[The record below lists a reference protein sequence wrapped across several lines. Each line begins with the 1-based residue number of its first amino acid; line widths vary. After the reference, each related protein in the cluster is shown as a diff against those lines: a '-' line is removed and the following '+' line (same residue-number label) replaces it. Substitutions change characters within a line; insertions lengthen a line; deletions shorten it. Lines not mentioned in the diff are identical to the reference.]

1 MKVGTATGRIGLAA
15 LYTALPA
22 LLVMTIIDAPGPGQN
37 VDRNVTTG
45 SVIALGADPDGNPAA
60 DSENLTQLKDGL
72 NALSGGDVVGAR
84 AQRDTLPSGSLD
96 RKILTWAIALAGGE
110 GAGSEI
116 ATEPLPDWPGLG
128 ALRSNSERAL
138 AGKNPEPQIVV
149 DALAGAPPQ
158 TFEGTMLLGKALFAL
173 GREQEARTLLTPFW
187 RRTKLAA
194 RQETAFL
201 RAFGQVLPPSDHHY
215 RAERMLYEDRI
226 RSAER
231 VATLAGIEELV
242 AAWGAVIRNR
252 DNAGALLEAVPESQR
267 DAGYLHAKA
276 KYLRRQG
283 QFVEAARVLADA
295 PRDSEHRIDPDAWW
309 VERRVLSR
317 ELLDSG
323 EAELAYQVAANHTA
337 ESAAAIA
344 DAEFHAG
351 WYALRGLGDAKRAAA
366 HFARIAAISSGPIS
380 LARAHYWLGRT
391 AEAGGPGEAMQ
402 EYRRAAAHGT
412 AFYGQLAAARLGQN
426 TIATGY
432 PEPTAADR
440 DRFAARETVAAIDR
454 LERAGHGWRAEIL
467 YRGLADDLTSP
478 GEIALLAARA
488 QGRGNHFLALKISKR
503 AAARGID
510 TGALAYPLGAIPAS
524 ADVAAAGK
532 ALAYAVARQ
541 ESEFNVAAISGAGA
555 RGLLQ
560 LLPGTARDMARKT
573 GLAYSAERLTSDAG
587 YNATLGAAFLDE
599 QLARFDGSYVLTF
612 AGYNAG
618 PRRAAEWAAR
628 YGDPRGVDI
637 ETVVDWIE
645 RIPYTETRNYVQ
657 RVMENYQ
664 VYKMQLT
671 GRVDIEKDLTGG
683 R

>member
-1 MKVGTATGRIGLAA
+1 
-15 LYTALPA
+15 
-22 LLVMTIIDAPGPGQN
+22 
-37 VDRNVTTG
+37 
-45 SVIALGADPDGNPAA
+45 
-60 DSENLTQLKDGL
+60 
-72 NALSGGDVVGAR
+72 
-84 AQRDTLPSGSLD
+84 
-96 RKILTWAIALAGGE
+96 
-110 GAGSEI
+110 
-116 ATEPLPDWPGLG
+116 
-128 ALRSNSERAL
+128 
-138 AGKNPEPQIVV
+138 
-149 DALAGAPPQ
+149 
-158 TFEGTMLLGKALFAL
+158 
-173 GREQEARTLLTPFW
+173 QEA
-187 RRTKLAA
+187 
-194 RQETAFL
+194 AFL
-201 RAFGQVLPPSDHHY
+201 RAFGAVLPAEDYRY

-231 VATLAGIEELV
+231 VAARAGAEALV

-252 DNAGALLEAVPESQR
+252 DNAGALLDAVPESQR
-267 DAGYLHAKA
+267 SAGYYHAKA
-276 KYLRRQG
+276 KFLRRQG
-283 QFVEAARVLADA
+283 RFVEAADTLADA
-295 PRDSEHRIDPDAWW
+295 SRDGEREIDPDAWW
-309 VERRVLSR
+309 IERRVLSR

-323 EAELAYQVAANHTA
+323 ETERAYRVAADHAA

-351 WYALRGLGDAKRAAA
+351 WYALRGLDDAKRAAA
-366 HFARIAAISSGPIS
+366 HFARIAAVSSGPIS

-391 AEAGGPGEAMQ
+391 AEAGGPGEAEQ

-426 TIATGY
+426 TIVAGY

-440 DRFAARETVAAIDR
+440 GRFAGREIVAAIDR
-454 LERAGHGWRAEIL
+454 LERAGHGWRADVL
-467 YRGLADDLTSP
+467 YRGLAGELTSP

-488 QGRGNHFLALKISKR
+488 QGRGNHFLALKISKI

-510 TGALAYPLGAIPAS
+510 TGALAYPLGAIPPS
-524 ADVAAAGK
+524 ADVAEAGK

-573 GLAYSAERLTSDAG
+573 GLAYSAARLTSDAG

-618 PRRAAEWAAR
+618 PRRAAEWAER
-628 YGDPRGVDI
+628 YGDPRGADI
-637 ETVVDWIE
+637 ETVIDWIE

-671 GRVDIEKDLTGG
+671 GRVDIERDLIRG

>member
-1 MKVGTATGRIGLAA
+1 MKARTTAARIGSVL
-15 LYTALPA
+15 LLSTLPA
-22 LLVMTIIDAPGPGQN
+22 LLVVAFVDAPDPAAD
-37 VDRNVTTG
+37 VDPHLTTG
-45 SVIALGADPDGNPAA
+45 SVVSRATVSDGHSAD
-60 DSENLTQLKDGL
+60 DSNSLDLLKDGL
-72 NALSGGDVVGAR
+72 EALSSGDVDGAQTR
-84 AQRDTLPSGSLD
+84 RDALPAGALD
-96 RKILTWAIALAGGE
+96 RKILTWAIALAGDE
-110 GAGSEI
+110 S
-116 ATEPLPDWPGLG
+116 ATTAEALPDWPGLETPRRN
-128 ALRSNSERAL
+128 AERAL
-138 AGKNPEPQIVV
+138 AEANAEPQVV
-149 DALAGAPPQ
+149 ADAFSATPPQ
-158 TFEGTMLLGKALFAL
+158 TFEGTMVFGKALLAL
-173 GREQEARTLLTPFW
+173 GRTQEARTLLTPFW
-187 RRTKLAA
+187 RRTKLDA
-194 RQETAFL
+194 RQEIAFL
-201 RAFGQVLPPSDHHY
+201 RAFGAVLPAEDHRY

-231 VATLAGIEELV
+231 VAAQAGVEALV

-252 DNAGALLEAVPESQR
+252 DNAEALLDAVPESQR
-267 DAGYLHAKA
+267 SAGYSHAKA
-276 KYLRRQG
+276 KFLRRQG
-283 QFVEAARVLADA
+283 QFVEAADTLADA
-295 PRDSEHRIDPDAWW
+295 SRDGEREIDPDAWW
-309 VERRVLSR
+309 IERRVLSR

-323 EAELAYQVAANHTA
+323 ETERAYRVAADHAA

-351 WYALRGLGDAKRAAA
+351 WYALRGLDDAKRAAA
-366 HFARIAAISSGPIS
+366 HFARIAAVSSGPIS

-391 AEAGGPGEAMQ
+391 AEAGGPGEAEQ

-426 TIATGY
+426 TIVAGY

-440 DRFAARETVAAIDR
+440 GRFAGREIVAAIDR
-454 LERAGHGWRAEIL
+454 LERVGHGWRADVL
-467 YRGLADDLTSP
+467 YRGLAGELTSP

-488 QGRGNHFLALKISKR
+488 QGRGNHFLALKISKI

-510 TGALAYPLGAIPAS
+510 TGALAYPLGAIPPS
-524 ADVAAAGK
+524 ADVAEAGK

-560 LLPGTARDMARKT
+560 LLPGTAKDMARKT
-573 GLAYSAERLTSDAG
+573 GLAYSAARLTSDAG

-618 PRRAAEWAAR
+618 PRRAAEWAER
-628 YGDPRGVDI
+628 YGDPRGADI
-637 ETVVDWIE
+637 DTVIDWIE

-671 GRVDIEKDLTGG
+671 GRVDIENDLIRG